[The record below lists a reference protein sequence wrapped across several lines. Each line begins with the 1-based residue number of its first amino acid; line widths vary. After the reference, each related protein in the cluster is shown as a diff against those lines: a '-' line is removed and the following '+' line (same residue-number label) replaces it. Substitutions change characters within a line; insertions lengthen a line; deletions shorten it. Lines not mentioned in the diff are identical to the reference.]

1 MKVSEVVTKHK
12 EEYKIFIR
20 FLKENGIYKA
30 FWRNVLNQK
39 AKKDYENYF
48 FTKYNNSVIEF
59 ITRADPNVW
68 IDHGLVWRRQPEG
81 EPFWSKVDS
90 KWNTYLDKKLKN
102 EV

>member
-30 FWRNVLNQK
+30 FWRNVLDQK
-39 AKKDYENYF
+39 AKRDYENYF

-59 ITRADPNVW
+59 ITRADPNDW

-81 EPFWSKVDS
+81 ESFWTKVNS
-90 KWNTYLDKKLKN
+90 KWNYYLGKKLKN